1 MRVVNWLLSP
11 AFTDE
16 TSRATVW
23 IINFGFMI
31 VALWGVPY
39 PINYVADERDRGIAI
54 ADAKLRDVA
63 WQRMQSVCFTDDEIK
78 HYWYEREFSQT
89 PNKIVVLVRGRE
101 ALCGGRGLCGCKTKR
116 KAKGS
121 V

>member
-1 MRVVNWLLSP
+1 MRVINWLLSP

-23 IINFGFMI
+23 IINIGLMFIAF
-31 VALWGVPY
+31 WGVSY
-39 PINYVADERDRGIAI
+39 PINYVAGERDRGMAI
-54 ADAKLRDVA
+54 ADAKLRDIA

-78 HYWYEREFSQT
+78 HYWYKQEYSQT
-89 PNKIVVLVRGRE
+89 PNKILVLVRGRE
-101 ALCGGRGLCGCKTKR
+101 ALCGGRGSCGCRIEGKER
-116 KAKGS
+116 DS